1 MKGKRMIIG
10 ITGSIG
16 TGKSTVTK
24 YLLEKGYQVLDADK
38 LAKEELEK
46 DDVISEIVLYFGEAV
61 LKNGKINREYL
72 GKLIFN
78 DQKKREILNSII
90 HPRVIARFEEAIR
103 NTQGLLFIDIPLLFE
118 TKLEYLCDKI
128 LVVYTSKETQLKRLM
143 ERDRIDEEYAQT
155 KISAQMDIEEKKKR
169 ADYLVYNDGD
179 LEATF
184 EQIEN
189 ILRRINN
196 EIQ

>member
-143 ERDRIDEEYAQT
+143 ERDCIDEEYAQT

>member
-1 MKGKRMIIG
+1 
-10 ITGSIG
+10 
-16 TGKSTVTK
+16 
-24 YLLEKGYQVLDADK
+24 
-38 LAKEELEK
+38 
-46 DDVISEIVLYFGEAV
+46 
-61 LKNGKINREYL
+61 
-72 GKLIFN
+72 
-78 DQKKREILNSII
+78 ILNSII

>member
-78 DQKKREILNSII
+78 NQKKREILNSII